1 MKRYHVLFLC
11 TANSARSIL
20 AEAYL
25 NHVGRERFRAY
36 SAGSRPAGKVNRLAL
51 ELLRESGIPTAG
63 LRSKSWQEFTW
74 SGAPEFDFVLT
85 VCGAAAG
92 ELCPVW
98 PGRPATAHWGVADP
112 AATTGSDKEKRD
124 AFRLAFAELSDRID
138 RLVALPLDTLSAWE
152 LPYRLQAIS
161 GAATPPTPR
170 RSSGRAARRP

>member
-25 NHVGRERFRAY
+25 NHAGGGRFRAY

-51 ELLRESGIPTAG
+51 ELLRERGIRIAG
-63 LRSKSWQEFTW
+63 LRSKGWQEFTRP
-74 SGAPEFDFVLT
+74 GAPELDFVLT

-112 AATTGSDKEKRD
+112 AATTGSEKERRE
-124 AFRLAFAELSDRID
+124 AFQRAFAELSARID
-138 RLVALPLDTLSAWE
+138 RLLALPLETLGGWD
-152 LPYRLQAIS
+152 LPHRLQEIGGVAS
-161 GAATPPTPR
+161 R
-170 RSSGRAARRP
+170 RVRAKSVRSDGF